1 MVGVFGEDEADGRL
15 VAAHAATEDV
25 DEGASELA
33 TQRRIQH
40 EVDRGVDDDQQVANI
55 VDDENPQ
62 EGVLGQLC
70 GL

>member
-15 VAAHAATEDV
+15 VATHAATENV
-25 DEGASELA
+25 GEGAPELT
-33 TQRRIQH
+33 TQRRIQY
-40 EVDRGVDDDQQVANI
+40 EVDGGVDDDQQVAYI

-62 EGVLGQLC
+62 EG